1 VQVGANFIQI
11 SENVMNTHSEEP
23 YIHQCLL
30 LIEKVLAWGK
40 RDSWNSY
47 DFEKLSEVI
56 EQRTG
61 VRLSVTTLKRIC
73 GRLKYDNEPA
83 VTTLNTLALF
93 VGYPDWRTFKQQ
105 LHLPAE
111 PTTEV
116 PAITIPPSAE
126 VTVQHRAKPKA
137 RRLYYWLPLVITLLL
152 VGYFLIAFRGKNN
165 SITVDPG
172 QFKFKANKI
181 RTEGVPNSVVFHYDA
196 QAARTDSVFVVQ
208 TWDMRRKARVL
219 KNQHEHS
226 AIYYYPGFFRT
237 KLLADGQVVKTHDL
251 WITSDGWLALVEEE
265 PVPLYFRKKDYL
277 KKDRIEVD
285 AEVLRAYNLSLHP
298 KAPQIRFFNQR
309 DMGELRNDNFTFE
322 TTIRNDF
329 NTGSGACQFVEV
341 LIQCKDDII
350 IIPLAAKACIGDL
363 SLYFSGHSANSHGTD
378 LSCLGCDLTQ
388 WTTLRVETVNKQAT
402 IFVNGAKAYSLTFPN
417 DPTGIV
423 GVQYRFNGVGAVKD
437 TWFQSQGVRTDMPP
451 I

>member
-1 VQVGANFIQI
+1 
-11 SENVMNTHSEEP
+11 MDTHSEAP

-30 LIEKVLAWGK
+30 LIEKALAWGK

-73 GRLKYDNEPA
+73 GRLKYDNAPTM
-83 VTTLNTLALF
+83 TTLNTLALF
-93 VGYPDWRTFKQQ
+93 VGYADWRTFKQQ
-105 LHLPAE
+105 LPLPSAE
-111 PTTEV
+111 TTSEAPASTTKV
-116 PAITIPPSAE
+116 PAIPVTPPAE
-126 VTVQHRAKPKA
+126 APVTVQHRVEPKG

-152 VGYFLIAFRGKNN
+152 VGYFLIAFRGKK
-165 SITVDPG
+165 SFVDPEK
-172 QFKFKANKI
+172 FSFKADKI
-181 RTEGVPNSVVFHYDA
+181 KTEGVPNSVVFHYDA

-237 KLLADGQVVKTHDL
+237 KLLADGEIVKTHDL

-265 PVPLYFRKKDYL
+265 PVPMYFRKKDYL
-277 KKDRIEVD
+277 KKDRVEVD

-298 KAPQIRFFNQR
+298 KAPRIRFFNQR
-309 DMGELRNDNFTFE
+309 DLGELRNDNFTFE

-363 SLYFSGHSANSHGTD
+363 SLYFSGHSASSQGTD
-378 LSCLGCDLTQ
+378 LSGLGCDLTQ
-388 WTTLRVETVNKQAT
+388 WTTLRVETVNKRAT
-402 IFVNGAKAYSLTFPN
+402 IFVNGKPAYSLTFPN
-417 DPTGIV
+417 NPTGIV
-423 GVQYRFNGVGAVKD
+423 GLQYRFDGVGAVKD